1 MKITLLVDS
10 VASGAFA
17 AEFGLSLLLER
28 DGRTILFDTGAGAAL
43 VPNLNLLGL
52 SADRIQEVVL
62 SHGHYDHTGGLAH
75 LKPQKIWCVP
85 GSDLSHF
92 SCHADGSI
100 HDISM
105 PENSVAVLKQSK
117 AVYIRSFAEIADGI
131 WLTGAIPR
139 VSGEDCGGNFFREV
153 QCRTGDTV
161 PEEQALLTAEG
172 TLISGCCHAGIINT
186 LQYCREQHPEIPVR
200 TIVGGL
206 HLRHASAERLEK
218 TAEFLRQTEIQE
230 MYLFHCTGDN
240 AVAELQKYL
249 PGCKISSPVVGESWI
264 TP

>member
-1 MKITLLVDS
+1 
-10 VASGAFA
+10 
-17 AEFGLSLLLER
+17 
-28 DGRTILFDTGAGAAL
+28 
-43 VPNLNLLGL
+43 
-52 SADRIQEVVL
+52 
-62 SHGHYDHTGGLAH
+62 
-75 LKPQKIWCVP
+75 
-85 GSDLSHF
+85 
-92 SCHADGSI
+92 
-100 HDISM
+100 M

-117 AVYIRSFAEIADGI
+117 AVYIRSFAGIADGI

-172 TLISGCCHAGIINT
+172 TLITGCCHAGIINT

-206 HLRHASAERLEK
+206 HLRHASAARLEK
-218 TAEFLRQTEIQE
+218 TAEFLRQTEVQE